1 MFGWEF
7 PPKIYGGL
15 AVASYGITKGMVEG
29 QPDAEVTFCL
39 PKPTGEEEKFLKIIN
54 MSQVPVAWRD
64 VQYDNIK
71 DRMVGHTAEDYYR
84 FRDNIYADFNYM
96 QGLDDLGCLQFAGGY
111 PSNLHEEINNFSIIA
126 GVLARS
132 EQFDII
138 HAHDWLT
145 YPAGVHAKMV
155 SGKPL
160 CIHVHATD
168 FDRSRGKVNPTVYSI
183 EKNGMD
189 HADCIMCVSELTRQ
203 TVIKE
208 YHQDPRKCFAM
219 HNAVYPLSQEYLD
232 IPRKDHG
239 KEKVVT
245 FLGRITMQKGPE
257 YFIEAADL
265 VCKRT
270 KNVRFCFAGSGDKY
284 EEMVDLAAAKGI
296 ADRCHFPGFQRGKQV
311 YECYKD
317 SDVFVMPSVSE
328 PFGIAPLEAMQ
339 CGTPSIISKQSGCGE
354 ILSNVIKV
362 DYWDIA
368 AMADA
373 IYSLCTNEGLWKYLA
388 DEGLNEVAGITWV
401 NVSLRIRRLY
411 DECINNG
418 GFMHRSYEEAEAIRA
433 DIDPMKGR

>member
-15 AVASYGITKGMVEG
+15 AVASYGITKGLSLQGDVET
-29 QPDAEVTFCL
+29 TFCL
-39 PKPTGEEEKFLKIIN
+39 PKPCGEEEKFLKIIGMN
-54 MSQVPVAWRD
+54 SVPIVWRNPD
-64 VQYDNIK
+64 YGYLKQRLPACMTTD
-71 DRMVGHTAEDYYR
+71 DYYR
-84 FRDNIYADFNYM
+84 LRDHIYADFSYM
-96 QGLDDLGCLQFAGGY
+96 HVNDLGCMEFAGGY
-111 PSNLHEEINNFSIIA
+111 PKNLHEEINNFSIIA
-126 GVLARS
+126 GVVARS
-132 EQFDII
+132 QEFDII

-168 FDRSRGKVNPTVYSI
+168 FDRSRGQVNPTVYSI

-189 HADCIMCVSELTRQ
+189 YADCIMCVSELTRR
-203 TVIKE
+203 TVINE
-208 YHQDPRKCFAM
+208 YHQNPDKVFAM
-219 HNAVYPLSQEYLD
+219 HNAVYPLPLEYQK
-232 IPRKDHG
+232 IPRPDHS

-257 YFIEAADL
+257 YFVEAAAL
-265 VCKRT
+265 VLKRT
-270 KNVRFCFAGSGDKY
+270 KNIRFCMAGSGDML
-284 EEMVDLAAAKGI
+284 EAMINMVAQKGI
-296 ADRCHFPGFQRGKQV
+296 ADRFHFPGFMRGKQV

-354 ILSNVIKV
+354 ILSKVIKV
-362 DYWDIA
+362 DYWDIS

-373 IYSLCTNEGLWKYLA
+373 IYSICTNNGLFKYLQE
-388 DEGLNEVAGITWV
+388 EGLNEVDEITWEKV
-401 NVSLRIRRLY
+401 GLRIRKLY
-411 DECINNG
+411 DNLIG
-418 GFMHRSYEEAEAIRA
+418 
-433 DIDPMKGR
+433 

>member
-15 AVASYGITKGMVEG
+15 AVASYGITKGMVDD
-29 QPDAEVTFCL
+29 QPDVDITFCL

-54 MSQVPVAWRD
+54 MSQVPVCWRD
-64 VQYDNIK
+64 VQYDYVK
-71 DRMVGHTAEDYYR
+71 GRMTSHSAEDYYR

-96 QGLDDLGCLQFAGGY
+96 GVDDLGCLQFAGGY

-155 SGKPL
+155 TGKPL

-168 FDRSRGKVNPTVYSI
+168 FDRSRGHVNPTVYSI

-189 HADCIMCVSELTRQ
+189 HADCIMCVSELTRR
-203 TVIKE
+203 TVINE
-208 YHQDPRKCFAM
+208 YHQDPRKVFAV
-219 HNAVYPLSQEYLD
+219 HNAVYPLPQEYQD
-232 IPRKDHG
+232 IPRKEYS

-257 YFIEAADL
+257 YFVEAADL
-265 VCKRT
+265 VLKRT
-270 KNVRFCFAGSGDKY
+270 KNVRFCFAGSGDMY
-284 EEMVDLAAAKGI
+284 EAMVNLAASKGI
-296 ADRCHFPGFQRGKQV
+296 ADRFHFPGFQRGKQV
-311 YECYKD
+311 YECYKY

-339 CGTPSIISKQSGCGE
+339 CGTPCIISKQSGCGE
-354 ILSNVIKV
+354 ILDKVIKV
-362 DYWDIA
+362 DYWDTH

-373 IYSLCTNEGLWKYLA
+373 IYSICNNEGLFRYLQE
-388 DEGLNEVAGITWV
+388 EGLKEVNEITWV
-401 NVSLRIRRLY
+401 KVGHRIRKLY
-411 DECINNG
+411 DECIYNG
-418 GFMHRSYEEAEAIRA
+418 GFIH
-433 DIDPMKGR
+433 

>member
-15 AVASYGITKGMVEG
+15 AVASYGITKGLSMQGDV
-29 QPDAEVTFCL
+29 QTTFCM
-39 PKPTGEEEKFLKIIN
+39 PKPTGQEERFLNIVN

-64 VQYDNIK
+64 VNYDEVK
-71 DRMVGHTAEDYYR
+71 SRMTSHSAEDYYR
-84 FRDNIYADFNYM
+84 FRDHIYADFNHLG
-96 QGLDDLGCLQFAGGY
+96 GLDDMGCINFAGGY

-132 EQFDII
+132 EDFDLI

-189 HADCIMCVSELTRQ
+189 YADCIMCVSELTRQ
-203 TVIKE
+203 TVINQ
-208 YHQDPRKCFAM
+208 YHQDPRKCVAM
-219 HNAVYPLSQEYLD
+219 HNAVYPLSEEIRAIEPKKNQ
-232 IPRKDHG
+232 G
-239 KEKVVT
+239 EKVVT
-245 FLGRITMQKGPE
+245 YLGRITMQKGPE
-257 YFIEAADL
+257 YFIEAA
-265 VCKRT
+265 KRVLDRT
-270 KNVRFCFAGSGDKY
+270 HNIRFCFAGSGDMMNAMI
-284 EEMVDLAAAKGI
+284 ELAAAYGI

-311 YECYKD
+311 YECYKN

-328 PFGIAPLEAMQ
+328 PVGIAPLEAMQ
-339 CGTPSIISKQSGCGE
+339 CGCPCVISKQSGCGE
-354 ILSNVIKV
+354 ILHSVIKV
-362 DYWDIA
+362 DYWDVD

-373 IYSLCTNEGLWKYLA
+373 IYSICTNDALHDYLSEEGLR
-388 DEGLNEVAGITWV
+388 EVDQITWEKV
-401 NVSLRIRRLY
+401 GLRIR
-411 DECINNG
+411 ECYNQLTGRGWFDNG
-418 GFMHRSYEEAEAIRA
+418 EYLQAVKDIR
-433 DIDPMKGR
+433 